1 MQPLFIVLRCLLVA
15 VAGRWYALKTRPPL
29 RDPHGRL
36 MTRIRRWLRF
46 KRAQW
51 QAAAIQRE
59 INRRYAFTLGSC
71 ADGSVAEPPV
81 QVGYLENLSP
91 EDRKAAEA
99 HLAHVKAQV
108 RREIETTTDPGTRP
122 GFAGAGPAD
131 KGDKSAQLDFKR
143 LGGYRPAKV
152 NPVTGDIMEPK
163 AGGFLPPIAALTAD
177 ERTEML
183 KSAVEGGFN
192 INLFPRGDIENFSV
206 SRWAMASERAQHT
219 LEGGTAFKKWAPWES
234 QYYYACE
241 QLALSNK
248 AMGDMVSGQD
258 GGFLAPEEW
267 SSTFIDQL
275 YPQLALSKLPI
286 TRMNMGTRIVHLP
299 KLTAAV
305 SIFYAAENASITASQ
320 AQLSQLS
327 FTARKQTFL
336 VQLSNE
342 LIRDSN
348 PAAEGVLRNNA
359 TRYMAIDR
367 DKQVLIG
374 NGRAGAPVGILNATN
389 VTVAGGSAT
398 APYATN
404 AAPVFTDF
412 NTAIY
417 NVENLNGSTNVP
429 LAQAQCTG
437 IVGPVAL
444 KQQVLNMVDTTNNRP
459 IYDYGI
465 NYMRGSNRLDGSSM
479 LDGLFGVDRW
489 VLTNIL
495 AGTANTRNV
504 FFGDWQHVII
514 MERQDIEIVSSNVA
528 GTAFQNDQTWIRG
541 ISRYDVG
548 VAHPEAFYVVN
559 NA

>member
-1 MQPLFIVLRCLLVA
+1 MSGTQ
-15 VAGRWYALKTRPPL
+15 T
-29 RDPHGRL
+29 
-36 MTRIRRWLRF
+36 
-46 KRAQW
+46 
-51 QAAAIQRE
+51 
-59 INRRYAFTLGSC
+59 
-71 ADGSVAEPPV
+71 EPEV
-81 QVGYLENLSP
+81 KVGYLENLSP
-91 EDRKAAEA
+91 EDRAAAEA
-99 HLAHVKAQV
+99 HLKHVRDQV
-108 RREIETTTDPGTRP
+108 RREIETTTDPATRP
-122 GFAGAGPAD
+122 GFTSDLKEPRD
-131 KGDKSAQLDFKR
+131 KDGNVQIDFKR
-143 LGGYRPAKV
+143 LSGFRAAKV
-152 NPVTGDIMEPK
+152 NPITGDVMTPK
-163 AGGFLPPIAALTAD
+163 SGGYLPPVAGLTAD
-177 ERTEML
+177 ERQEAL

-206 SRWAMASERAQHT
+206 TRWAMASERAQHT
-219 LEGGTAFKKWAPWES
+219 LEGGTAFKRHAPWES

-241 QLALSNK
+241 QLGLQGK

-267 SSTFIDQL
+267 SSSFIDQL
-275 YPQLALSKLPI
+275 YPQLALSRLPVS
-286 TRMNMGTRIVHLP
+286 RMNMGTRIVHLP

-367 DKQVLIG
+367 DKQCLIG
-374 NGRAGAPVGILNATN
+374 TGLAGAPVGLLNATN
-389 VTVAGGSAT
+389 VTKTGASAPSIT
-398 APYATN
+398 SFAATGASDGTSPTFIDIN
-404 AAPVFTDF
+404 
-412 NTAIY
+412 NAIY

-437 IVGPVAL
+437 IVAPVAA
-444 KQQVLNMVDTTNNRP
+444 KQQILNMKDSTNNRP
-459 IYDYGI
+459 QYGFGF
-465 NYMRGSNRLDGSSM
+465 NDMRGANRIDGSSM

-495 AGTANTRNV
+495 AGTVGSRNW
-504 FFGDWQHVII
+504 FFGDWQHLII
-514 MERQDIEIVSSNVA
+514 MERQDIEVVSSNVA
-528 GTAFQNDQTWIRG
+528 GTAFQNDQTLVRG
-541 ISRYDVG
+541 IARYDVG
-548 VAHPEAFYVVN
+548 VAHPEAFYVVT